1 MKSLSWLAKEVTII
15 DTVTLDGLEKGIK
28 YQLKGWQMLKEENA
42 ELLIDGQRVE
52 NSYTFTADDEEMKVE
67 IPYTFNASDLG
78 GKNLVTF
85 EELYDLSN
93 EDEPVK
99 VAEHKDIDDEGQT
112 VLITERII
120 SIHTTATSEDGK
132 EKRLKLEKM

>member
-1 MKSLSWLAKEVTII
+1 MAGKKVTIV
-15 DTVTLDGLEKGIK
+15 DTVTLDGLEKGTK

-67 IPYTFNASDLG
+67 ISYTFNASDLG

-85 EELYDLSN
+85 
-93 EDEPVK
+93 
-99 VAEHKDIDDEGQT
+99 
-112 VLITERII
+112 
-120 SIHTTATSEDGK
+120 
-132 EKRLKLEKM
+132 